1 MNFGSLG
8 FSSTEHNSSNSYSW
22 LYFILFFI
30 SLSLLSYGQLSLENQ
45 LWIGLFG
52 LILPL
57 GVGITLSLQNRK
69 KSGFPDLSIEDSP
82 PIPFWS
88 VMLFFALFI
97 FLRFYRLTTVPFW
110 PISDESVF
118 STLAFDLTKK
128 WDWTLLRTDGQ
139 MEPLLL
145 WLLSFW
151 FKIMDPSIL
160 CLRIFTVFF
169 SIASSLAAY
178 FAARIFLNKS
188 LSFIFVC
195 LFSFSFWEIGL
206 SRQCTPNDLIPF
218 FELVAFAWLG
228 FYWRS
233 KKDSSRWFWIL
244 VLSFWAGLGF
254 YTYINWAVVWVFILV
269 CLVMIAVEK
278 EKLKIV
284 AFILISAGLAMP
296 LVLARISPHSTSY
309 AKHFFENFSLFS
321 SISQYIRG
329 LFWNGISSNPLG
341 PAWGG
346 YFDTVSGA
354 LILTGGLYSLR
365 NFFSKTLLIL
375 GVGIF
380 LTLLPGILTNN
391 LELQRITPALP
402 FFIFLAALGTKSLLE
417 NLKEFKLVVLSA
429 VLLFVI
435 AFNTYQ
441 LFGPYNDARQTPPGR
456 HWRSMIYFKAHQILE
471 DFRDQSGPVYIFN
484 EWNEDYFDKTLDL
497 SCYSFNATQKSK
509 NIQKNPMWIAFLTN
523 VDYEPFLKKEF
534 PRLQIQSL
542 DDSISPK
549 DPNHLLRLFL
559 VPFSNMPEQTLKN
572 WLMAD
577 QDCRRIS
584 SSILNKNSST
594 PWSPFEKNYSDLAVQ
609 YSKDRF
615 LASIL
620 WEKAASF
627 PLIDG
632 NYPEASLD
640 FKQAIQNGY
649 RVPHLMHNLKLAVFL
664 SQSSVQEIKNL
675 MIPVHYK
682 P

>member
-128 WDWTLLRTDGQ
+128 WDWILLRTDGQ

-244 VLSFWAGLGF
+244 ILSFWAGLGF

-284 AFILISAGLAMP
+284 AFILITAGLGMP
-296 LVLARISPHSTSY
+296 LVFARMSPHSTSY

-321 SISQYIRG
+321 AIAQYIRG
-329 LFWNGISSNPLG
+329 LFWDGTSSNPLG

-346 YFDTVSGA
+346 YFDSVSGA

-365 NFFSKTLLIL
+365 NLFSKAILIL
-375 GVGIF
+375 GIGIF

-417 NLKEFKLVVLSA
+417 NWGNHFQIAALGPI
-429 VLLFVI
+429 LLFI
-435 AFNTYQ
+435 TALNTYQ
-441 LFGPYNDARQTPPGR
+441 LFGPYNDVRQAPPGR
-456 HWRSMIYFKAHQILE
+456 HWRSMLYFKARQILE
-471 DFRDQSGPVYIFN
+471 NLSDQFGPIYIFN
-484 EWNEDYFDKTLDL
+484 EWNEDYFNKTLDL
-497 SCYSFNATQKSK
+497 ACYPFNATQNIQLISK
-509 NIQKNPMWIAFLTN
+509 NPTWIAFLTDA
-523 VDYEPFLKKEF
+523 DYESFLKKKF
-534 PRLQIQSL
+534 PHLQTRLL
-542 DDSISPK
+542 DDSISSD

-559 VPFSNMPEQTLKN
+559 MPVSDIPAESLKN
-572 WLMAD
+572 WLLAD

-584 SSILNKNSST
+584 LSILNKNSST
-594 PWSPFEKNYSDLAVQ
+594 PWSPFEKDYSNLAVQ
-609 YSKDRF
+609 YAKDRF

-620 WEKAASF
+620 LEKAASF

-640 FKQAIQNGY
+640 FQRAIQNGY
-649 RVPHLMHNLKLAVFL
+649 RVPHLIHNLKLAVFL
-664 SQSSVQEIKNL
+664 SHPSSEEIKNSNNA
-675 MIPVHYK
+675 H
-682 P
+682 